1 MKHSKHI
8 FVFLLAIMV
17 AGAPAGLA
25 LAENAPGGSDAELA
39 QELTNPVAELMTI
52 PIQMTYDQDI
62 GVHDDGW
69 RLQTNLQPVIPF
81 DLNDDWNLITR
92 TILPITYQ
100 DEIAPGSGSQFG
112 LGDLSLSLFFSPDDP
127 APGGFIWGV
136 GPILMLPIAT
146 DDLLGTE
153 KWSAGPAMVALTMR
167 GPWTIGMLANHNWSY
182 AGDSDRRDVNV
193 SFLQPFV
200 AFTTPTAY
208 TIAFQLEST
217 YDWQAEQWSVP
228 ITASL
233 AKIVHMGKLPV
244 SLQAGVGYWADS
256 PDTGP
261 EGFRFRLQA
270 NFVLPKF
277 F

>member
-1 MKHSKHI
+1 
-8 FVFLLAIMV
+8 
-17 AGAPAGLA
+17 
-25 LAENAPGGSDAELA
+25 
-39 QELTNPVAELMTI
+39 
-52 PIQMTYDQDI
+52 
-62 GVHDDGW
+62 
-69 RLQTNLQPVIPF
+69 
-81 DLNDDWNLITR
+81 
-92 TILPITYQ
+92 
-100 DEIAPGSGSQFG
+100 
-112 LGDLSLSLFFSPDDP
+112 
-127 APGGFIWGV
+127 
-136 GPILMLPIAT
+136 MLPTAT

-153 KWSAGPAMVALTMR
+153 KWSAGPAMIALTMR

-182 AGDSDRRDVNV
+182 AGNSDRRDVNV

-200 AFTTPTAY
+200 AFTTPDAY
-208 TIAFQLEST
+208 TIAVQAEST
-217 YDWQAEQWSVP
+217 YDWEAEQWSVP

-233 AKIVHMGKLPV
+233 AKIVRLGKLPV

>member
-1 MKHSKHI
+1 MRNAIAIITS
-8 FVFLLAIMV
+8 LLALLIIL
-17 AGAPAGLA
+17 APAGVA
-25 LAENAPGGSDAELA
+25 LAENTRRGEDAELA

-52 PIQMTYDQDI
+52 PIQMTYDSDI
-62 GVHDDGW
+62 GVNDDGW

-81 DLNDDWNLITR
+81 NLNADWNLITR
-92 TILPITYQ
+92 TILPITHQ
-100 DEIAPGSGSQFG
+100 DEIVPGTGSQFG

-127 APGGFIWGV
+127 SPGGFIWGI
-136 GPILMLPIAT
+136 GPILMLPTAT

-153 KWSAGPAMVALTMR
+153 KWSAGPALVALTIR

-182 AGDSDRRDVNV
+182 AGNSDRQDINV
-193 SFLQPFV
+193 TFLQPFV
-200 AFTTPTAY
+200 AFTTPGAY

-217 YDWQAEQWSVP
+217 YDWESENWSVP
-228 ITASL
+228 ITGSI
-233 AKIVHMGKLPV
+233 AKIVRLGKMPV

-256 PDTGP
+256 PETGP

>member
-1 MKHSKHI
+1 MKRLIAI
-8 FVFLLAIMV
+8 FAFFFALMV
-17 AGAPAGLA
+17 TCAPAAVA
-25 LAENAPGGSDAELA
+25 LAEDAQRGSDAELA
-39 QELTNPVAELMTI
+39 QELTNPVAELITI
-52 PIQMTYDQDI
+52 PIQMTYDNNI
-62 GVHDDGW
+62 GLQDDGW
-69 RLQTNLQPVIPF
+69 RLQTNVQPVIPF
-81 DLNDDWNLITR
+81 NLNADWNLITR

-100 DEIAPGSGSQFG
+100 DEIAPGAGSQFG
-112 LGDLSLSLFFSPDDP
+112 LGDLSLSLFFSPDDTSSSS
-127 APGGFIWGV
+127 FIWGV
-136 GPILMLPIAT
+136 GPILTLPTAT

-153 KWSAGPAMVALTMR
+153 KWSTGPAMVALTMR

-182 AGDSDRRDVNV
+182 AGNSDRRDINV

-200 AFTTPTAY
+200 AYTTPTAY
-208 TIAFQLEST
+208 TISFQVEST

-228 ITASL
+228 ITAAL
-233 AKIVHMGKLPV
+233 AKIVRLGKLPV